1 MPLHVLIESEC
12 RWQAGRQAGRQPV
25 RTMCFP
31 NCTGVR
37 FSLLGVQSAPSTTK
51 GAMPS
56 KVQWQCPS
64 RKTEMKTNL
73 GCLSRSPLLVGWAF
87 HSVSLSI
94 CVCQSSIQYLSIY
107 LSSQLLPTTSSLGTV
122 ASLLGARR
130 EWREAYLIVCPI
142 KLPQF
147 EASMSIATSEERM
160 GGEGSGRLVRSRMR
174 RRNFALCRVAD
185 LSVRRRRP
193 PFQLHICMACKHM
206 DIVYRGP
213 RPPLLD
219 LRHLRGRFLASY
231 TDCCTCNF

>member
-37 FSLLGVQSAPSTTK
+37 SSLLGIQSAPSTTK

-73 GCLSRSPLLVGWAF
+73 GCLSLLLVGWAF

-147 EASMSIATSEERM
+147 EASMSIATSEERRGWEGRGAGVWFGRGCGEETSLCVASPTCPS
-160 GGEGSGRLVRSRMR
+160 GGGVRLS
-174 RRNFALCRVAD
+174 NSTYAW
-185 LSVRRRRP
+185 
-193 PFQLHICMACKHM
+193 
-206 DIVYRGP
+206 
-213 RPPLLD
+213 
-219 LRHLRGRFLASY
+219 LASIWI
-231 TDCCTCNF
+231 